1 MSGNSGNK
9 WTRRQL
15 QRNVWGLPWIENPFE
30 PVPMSHGRF
39 TPIQR
44 FGDSLEPWQ
53 WLEMLRVGAAGMETE
68 IRGWERQGEPG
79 RAGIAILAMKNGA
92 SDSHLPQP
100 ALSSTRDAWAA
111 PRLIFAGLWQ
121 KEGRHQFNDLQGL
134 LEAGLLPNPRPRL
147 PIPASLCHRG
157 KEAGLAKCSHPLD
170 LHLPGPAFKSSLSI
184 WFSQAFLPRLGL
196 RPEYGEH

>member
-1 MSGNSGNK
+1 
-9 WTRRQL
+9 
-15 QRNVWGLPWIENPFE
+15 
-30 PVPMSHGRF
+30 
-39 TPIQR
+39 
-44 FGDSLEPWQ
+44 
-53 WLEMLRVGAAGMETE
+53 METE

-79 RAGIAILAMKNGA
+79 RAGIALLAMKNGA
-92 SDSHLPQP
+92 SDSHPPQP
-100 ALSSTRDAWAA
+100 ALSSTRDASSTLAA

-184 WFSQAFLPRLGL
+184 
-196 RPEYGEH
+196 